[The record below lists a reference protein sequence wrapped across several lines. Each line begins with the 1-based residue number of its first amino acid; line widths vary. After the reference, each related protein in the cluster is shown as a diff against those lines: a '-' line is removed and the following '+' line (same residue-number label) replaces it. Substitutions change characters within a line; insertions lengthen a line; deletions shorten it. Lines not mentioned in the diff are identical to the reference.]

1 MSETRKFKK
10 KGNDLA
16 LRLIGLHLHSMD
28 ANISK
33 NLKPGWYP
41 FGKYPEPSNGF
52 VEVPPISDIAAN
64 LYKASYKSP
73 MVTVGCIVGKNG
85 AGKSSLLDIFYRIV
99 NNLAY
104 MLSSCKKMPI
114 PTHLSYANGVNA
126 DLYYVCDG
134 KLNRI
139 ECAYE
144 KVSVYREG
152 ILGNMSKIQI
162 SNSNFDMILR
172 GFFYTIAVNYSIYSF
187 NEDDYDYRSIDVT
200 DSLDVNG
207 KWLEGLFHKN
217 DGYMTPITIVPYR
230 THGAI
235 DIKSENE
242 LAHQRILVFSLLFL
256 AKHKQFPYGYRP
268 KYVSFKL
275 RKNYQK
281 ETWYK
286 FLESH
291 KEWDYSV
298 LEKFRAELD
307 DVWEDFVSGD
317 LVAVFGQDSE
327 MYKLVLFYLSYKS
340 LKICLTY
347 SDYYDQLGL
356 EALKVKGGKVNHESD
371 EYLNACLPMIAERVV
386 AKIRELPINHITLK
400 IHQCLDYIKRLDPR
414 TEARENAYTFISR
427 FPAKSYEE
435 VFLHL
440 MYPSFFDMDIEY
452 VRVEK
457 MKAGRYEAFERDSN
471 TSFELSKMSSGEKQ
485 MMYMVSY
492 VIYHLNNIQSVDSDK
507 YRIPYHYVNLVFDE
521 AELYYHP
528 EYQRRFVA
536 MLLESLNAAG
546 IDKRKIRSVN
556 ILIATHSPFILS
568 DVLTENTLY
577 LSEGNP
583 VRVDKQTFGAN
594 YYDMLR
600 SSFFFANSPIGDV
613 AAKAMKRWIQSA
625 QRNGKTPSA
634 EIMRM
639 VGDSFIANYLQNIG
653 ENVSDS

>member
-1 MSETRKFKK
+1 MNDFRKMMKI
-10 KGNDLA
+10 GYYDLS
-16 LRLIGLHLHSMD
+16 LRLIGLYLHPMD

-41 FGKYPEPSNGF
+41 FGKYPEPQNGF
-52 VEVPPISDIAAN
+52 IEVPPVSDIAAN
-64 LYKASYKSP
+64 IYKTSYKSP
-73 MVTVGCIVGKNG
+73 KITVGCIVGKNG
-85 AGKSSLLDIFYRIV
+85 AGKSSLLDIFYGII
-99 NNLAY
+99 NNLACA
-104 MLSSCKKMPI
+104 LSYTKNSPI
-114 PTHLSYANGVNA
+114 PSHLSYANGVNA
-126 DLYYVCDG
+126 ELYYVCDG

-144 KVSVYREG
+144 KVSVYREDN
-152 ILGNMSKIQI
+152 LGFMTKIPMRQA
-162 SNSNFDMILR
+162 NFDKILK

-187 NEDDYDYRSIDVT
+187 NEYDYGNH
-200 DSLDVNG
+200 SLDVVDG
-207 KWLEGLFHKN
+207 KWLDGLFHKN
-217 DGYMTPITIVPYR
+217 DGYMTPITLVPYR
-230 THGAI
+230 TNGSI
-235 DIKSENE
+235 DINRENE
-242 LAHQRILVFSLLFL
+242 LAHQRILAFSLLFL
-256 AKHKQFPYGYRP
+256 AKRKQFPYGYRP
-268 KYVSFKL
+268 KYVSFHL
-275 RKNYQK
+275 RENYQK
-281 ETWYK
+281 ETWHK
-286 FLESH
+286 FLDAH
-291 KEWDYSV
+291 KEWDYSL
-298 LEKFRAELD
+298 LENFRVELEE
-307 DVWEDFVSGD
+307 VWEDFVCGD
-317 LVAVFGQDSE
+317 LVTVFAKDSE

-347 SDYYDQLGL
+347 SDYYEQLGL
-356 EALKVKGGKVNHESD
+356 EPLKGKDKTKHESGIK
-371 EYLNACLPMIAERVV
+371 YLNAHLPMIAERVV
-386 AKIRELPINHITLK
+386 AKIKEQSINHITLK
-400 IHQCLDYIKRLDPR
+400 IHQCLDYIKRHDSR
-414 TEARENAYTFISR
+414 MEARENAYTLISR
-427 FPAKSYEE
+427 FPAKTYEE

-457 MKAGRYEAFERDSN
+457 KMADKYDTFERDSN

-485 MMYMVSY
+485 MMYMISY

-546 IDKRKIRSVN
+546 IDRRKIRSVN

-583 VRVDKQTFGAN
+583 VKVDKQTFGAN

-600 SSFFFANSPIGDV
+600 SSFFFTNSPIGDV

-625 QRNGKTPSA
+625 QRNGKAPSN

-639 VGDSFIANYLQNIG
+639 VGDSFIANYLLNI
-653 ENVSDS
+653 EANVQDS

>member
-1 MSETRKFKK
+1 MMKI
-10 KGNDLA
+10 GYNDLS
-16 LRLIGLHLHSMD
+16 LRLIGLYLHPMD
-28 ANISK
+28 ANLSK

-41 FGKYPEPSNGF
+41 FGKYPEPKNGF
-52 VEVPPISDIAAN
+52 IEVPPVSDIAAN
-64 LYKASYKSP
+64 IYKTSYKSP
-73 MVTVGCIVGKNG
+73 KITVGCIVGKNG
-85 AGKSSLLDIFYRIV
+85 AGKSSLLDIFYRII
-99 NNLAY
+99 NNLACA
-104 MLSSCKKMPI
+104 LSYTKNSPI
-114 PTHLSYANGVNA
+114 PSHLSYANGVNA
-126 DLYYVCDG
+126 ELYYVCDG

-144 KVSVYREG
+144 KISVYREDN
-152 ILGNMSKIQI
+152 LGFMTKIPMRQA
-162 SNSNFDMILR
+162 NFDKILK

-187 NEDDYDYRSIDVT
+187 NEYDYGNR
-200 DSLDVNG
+200 SLDVVDG
-207 KWLEGLFHKN
+207 KWFDGLFHKN
-217 DGYMTPITIVPYR
+217 DGYMTPITLVPYR
-230 THGAI
+230 TNGSI
-235 DIKSENE
+235 DINRENE
-242 LAHQRILVFSLLFL
+242 LAHQRILVFSFLFL
-256 AKHKQFPYGYRP
+256 AKRKQFPYGYRP
-268 KYVSFKL
+268 KYVSFHLKE
-275 RKNYQK
+275 NYQK

-286 FLESH
+286 FLNAH
-291 KEWDYSV
+291 KEWDYSL
-298 LEKFRAELD
+298 LENFRVELEE
-307 DVWEDFVSGD
+307 VWEDFVSGD
-317 LVAVFGQDSE
+317 LVSVFGKDSE

-356 EALKVKGGKVNHESD
+356 EALKGKGAKVNHESD
-371 EYLNACLPMIAERVV
+371 EYLNAHLPIIAERVV

-400 IHQCLDYIKRLDPR
+400 IHQCLDYIKRPDPR

-427 FPAKSYEE
+427 FPAKTYEE

-457 MKAGRYEAFERDSN
+457 IKAGRYEAFERDSN
-471 TSFELSKMSSGEKQ
+471 MSFELSKMSSGEKQ

-536 MLLESLNAAG
+536 MLLECLNAAG

-600 SSFFFANSPIGDV
+600 SSFFFTNSPIGDV

-634 EIMRM
+634 QIMRM
-639 VGDSFIANYLQNIG
+639 VGDSFIANYLQNIE